1 MKDLAPVALAGFGAG
16 LFAAQMPSP
25 LMAFGGIIALIG
37 IILPDLRLHLRFGL
51 PGRTTLV
58 VTRERGRARRVYA
71 PAVLGC
77 LMGGAAGFAPL
88 PTSITLMDLGL
99 AVGVIA
105 SLSYRIETPQTRAA
119 R

>member
-25 LMAFGGIIALIG
+25 LMALGGVVALIG
-37 IILPDLRLHLRFGL
+37 IILPDLRLHFRIGL

-58 VTRERGRARRVYA
+58 VTRERGMARRVYA

-77 LMGGAAGFAPL
+77 LMGGAAGLAPL
-88 PTSITLMDLGL
+88 ATSITLMDLGL
-99 AVGVIA
+99 AVGVLA
-105 SLSYRIETPQTRAA
+105 SLTYRLENTGTETA